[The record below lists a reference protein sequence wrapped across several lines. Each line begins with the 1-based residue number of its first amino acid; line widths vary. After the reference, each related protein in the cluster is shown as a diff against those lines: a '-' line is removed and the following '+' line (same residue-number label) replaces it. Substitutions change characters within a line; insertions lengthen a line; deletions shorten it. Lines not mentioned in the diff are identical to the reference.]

1 MTTEQWMT
9 LAALVGGTLGG
20 RELVMGLW
28 RWLSGRQRAQQELVA
43 RLNDELDGANAY
55 RRALEELVAQQR
67 QVMIANGIGHLMP
80 PPPRRYRG
88 EDEEG

>member
-1 MTTEQWMT
+1 M
-9 LAALVGGTLGG
+9 L
-20 RELVMGLW
+20 R
-28 RWLSGRQRAQQELVA
+28 

-80 PPPRRYRG
+80 PLPRRYRG
-88 EDEEG
+88 EDEEE